1 MSANFTSQELIASAL
16 QLPWQ
21 ERKRILEVLQ
31 KSLVENSIDRD
42 PNVSGSGCAKQSRE
56 LEEEK

>member
-1 MSANFTSQELIASAL
+1 MSQNFTSQELIASAL
-16 QLPWQ
+16 QLP

-31 KSLVENSIDRD
+31 KSLVDNSIDRD
-42 PNVSGSGCAKQSRE
+42 PNVSGNGCAKQSRE